1 MLAPNRE
8 PTMPQTNEAGETFG
22 DWLLAQKY
30 PEGARA
36 ILIAAAKADPKFPR
50 RGSPDDVRKRLNE
63 MQADGDMH
71 AVVDDAEAD
80 WLSY

>member
-1 MLAPNRE
+1 
-8 PTMPQTNEAGETFG
+8 MPQTNDQGETFG
-22 DWLLAQKY
+22 EWLLAQKY
-30 PEGARA
+30 PEGSLA
-36 ILIAAAKADPKFPR
+36 ILIAAAKADRAFPR

-71 AVVDDAEAD
+71 AVVDEAEAD